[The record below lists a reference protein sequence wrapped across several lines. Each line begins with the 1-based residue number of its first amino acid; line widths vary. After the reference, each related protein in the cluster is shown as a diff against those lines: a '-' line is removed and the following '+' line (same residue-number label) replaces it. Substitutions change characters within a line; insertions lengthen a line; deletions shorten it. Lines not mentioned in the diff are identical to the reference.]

1 MNRPIRLGLMYSYRE
16 GWIGGSYYLLN
27 LISALKR
34 IGAEDPLELTIFAF
48 SEAELDQVRA
58 LEYPGARYRLLH
70 EPKPGP
76 ALHLANRI
84 AKKLVGR
91 PISLPSAIEE
101 PLDIIY
107 PSGLHP
113 RNRKIPNH
121 LLWIPDFQ
129 EEYLPEMFGQQ
140 QVENRRRY
148 RGRISREA
156 RHIVFSSQDAASDF
170 YRFYPDSGASLHVLR
185 FAVTHPAYETIDVE
199 SLREK
204 FQLGVAPI
212 FMVSNQFWK
221 HKNHPLV
228 VDALKN
234 LVDAAVDGG
243 CLVCFSGK
251 EHDGRNPEYA
261 AEVRARVE
269 AHGLQDRIR
278 FIGFIE
284 RAEQLALMR
293 ASIAVIQP
301 SLFEGWS
308 TVIEDAKALAVP
320 VLASDL
326 PVHREQLGEKGAYF
340 DRADPAA
347 LAEKMKVGLEGG
359 YQGTVDPGAYD
370 RYIEAF
376 GRQFVR
382 ILCRVMKECSTDG
395 QGVMTRT
402 EYPKAI

>member
-1 MNRPIRLGLMYSYRE
+1 MINRPIRLGLMYSYRE

-34 IGAEDPLELTIFAF
+34 IRAENRLELTIFAF

-58 LEYPGARYRLLH
+58 LAYPGARYRLLR
-70 EPKPGP
+70 EPEPRP
-76 ALHLANRI
+76 TLRLANRI
-84 AKKLVGR
+84 AKKLAGR
-91 PISLPSAIEE
+91 PISLPPAIEE

-107 PSGLHP
+107 PSGLHA

-121 LLWIPDFQ
+121 LVWIPDFQ

-140 QVENRRRY
+140 QVANRRRY
-148 RGRISREA
+148 RGRIALEA

-170 YRFYPDSGASLHVLR
+170 RRFYPDSSATLHVLR
-185 FAVTHPAYETIDVE
+185 FAVTHPEYQAVDV
-199 SLREK
+199 STLREK
-204 FQLGVAPI
+204 FRLGAAPF

-228 VDALKN
+228 VDALKS
-234 LVDAAVDGG
+234 LLDASDDTD

-261 AEVRARVE
+261 AQIRTMVE
-269 AHGLQDRIR
+269 AQGLQDRIR
-278 FIGFIE
+278 FLGFIE

-293 ASIAVIQP
+293 SSVAVIQP

-308 TVIEDAKALAVP
+308 TVIEDAKALGVP

-326 PVHREQLGEKGAYF
+326 PVHREQLGEFGIF
-340 DRADPAA
+340 FDPADQA
-347 LAEKMKVGLEGG
+347 DLAARMRLALEGG
-359 YQGTVDPGAYD
+359 HQAPLDPGTYA
-370 RYIEAF
+370 RCIEAF
-376 GRQFVR
+376 GRHFVR
-382 ILCRVMKECSTDG
+382 ILHRVMD
-395 QGVMTRT
+395 
-402 EYPKAI
+402 